1 MGLRRTIGKYGR
13 VEVEAAC
20 LHILMQDRQ
29 LDTECDDKYELG
41 IPCPLWEVLLLFGRS
56 PNRPQIPA
64 HLFSLPFESRM
75 SI

>member
-1 MGLRRTIGKYGR
+1 MCLRRTTGRYGR

-29 LDTECDDKYELG
+29 LDTESDDKCELG

-56 PNRPQIPA
+56 PNRPQIPG
-64 HLFSLPFESRM
+64 HLFSLPFESLM
-75 SI
+75 TI